1 MTSTPDHAQLATYRW
16 TQGEPSAGRGIY
28 LLHGLG
34 EHAGRYDTLAQWL
47 ALRGWTV
54 AAHDHRGHGKSAG
67 KRGVVRS
74 ATTLIEDAEFRLTQF
89 AEELGAPPILLG
101 HSMGGL
107 VATQVALRNRVP
119 LAGVV
124 LSSPAFALR
133 MSRWQHSLLG
143 MVVNWAPNLRTG
155 NGLDTSKLSHEQ
167 AVIDA
172 YREDLLVHDRI
183 SARLA
188 QTIEQGGKQAIA
200 DAATLQH
207 RTLLMV
213 AGSDGIIDPAGS
225 RRFADAATPGRLALR
240 WYDRAYHEIF
250 NESEDIATAVRA
262 DLEAWLAET

>member
-16 TQGEPSAGRGIY
+16 TPAAPVAGRGLY

-34 EHAGRYDTLAQWL
+34 EHAGRYDKLGEWL
-47 ALRGWTV
+47 AARGWTV

-74 ATTLIEDAEFRLTQF
+74 PDTLVEDAEFRVTQF
-89 AEELGAPPILLG
+89 ADEMGAPPVLLG
-101 HSMGGL
+101 HSLGGL

-133 MSRWQHSLLG
+133 MSRWQQMLMD
-143 MVVNWAPNLRTG
+143 MVVNWAPNLRSS

-188 QTIEQGGKQAIA
+188 KAIEDGGKAAIA
-200 DAATLQH
+200 QADTLQH

-213 AGSDGIIDPAGS
+213 AGSDGIVDPAGS

-250 NESEDIATAVRA
+250 NESEDIAAAVLA
-262 DLEAWLAET
+262 DLEAWLAEV

>member
-1 MTSTPDHAQLATYRW
+1 MTTTPDHAQLATYRW
-16 TQGEPSAGRGIY
+16 TPTAPAAGRGIY

-47 ALRGWTV
+47 AVRGWTV
-54 AAHDHRGHGKSAG
+54 AAHDHRGHGRSAG
-67 KRGVVRS
+67 KRGVVR
-74 ATTLIEDAEFRLTQF
+74 TPDTLVEDAEFRLGQF
-89 AEELGAPPILLG
+89 TEELGVPPVLLG
-101 HSMGGL
+101 HSLGGL
-107 VATQVALRNRVP
+107 VAAQVALRNRVP

-133 MSRWQHSLLG
+133 MNRWQHSVLDML
-143 MVVNWAPNLRTG
+143 VNWAPNVRLG
-155 NGLDTSKLSHEQ
+155 NGLDPSKLSHEQ
-167 AVIDA
+167 SVIDA

-188 QTIEQGGKQAIA
+188 RTIEQGGKAAIH
-200 DAATLQH
+200 DAPTLQH

-225 RRFADAATPGRLALR
+225 RKFADAATPGRLALR

-250 NESEDIATAVRA
+250 NESDDIATAVRA
-262 DLEAWLAET
+262 DLEAWLAEI

>member
-1 MTSTPDHAQLATYRW
+1 MVSTPDQGQLATYRW
-16 TQGEPSAGRGIY
+16 TPTAPAAGRGIY

-34 EHAGRYDTLAQWL
+34 EHAGRYDTLGQWL
-47 ALRGWTV
+47 AIRGWTV
-54 AAHDHRGHGKSAG
+54 ASHDHRGHGRSSG

-74 ATTLIEDAEFRLTQF
+74 ADTLVEDAEFRIEQF
-89 AEELGAPPILLG
+89 ADELGTAPVLLG
-101 HSMGGL
+101 HSLGGL

-133 MSRWQHSLLG
+133 MSRWQHMLLDA
-143 MVVNWAPNLRTG
+143 VVNWAPNLRAS

-167 AVIDA
+167 SVIDA

-183 SARLA
+183 SGRLA
-188 QTIEQGGKQAIA
+188 KAIEDGGKAAIA
-200 DAATLQH
+200 QAATLQH

-213 AGSDGIIDPAGS
+213 AGSDGIVDATGS

-250 NESEDIATAVRA
+250 NESPDIAAAVLA
-262 DLEAWLAET
+262 DLEAWLAEV